1 MRSFSLILSAMAG
14 VGAVSFP
21 DPSGPHPVAMRV
33 QSMTD
38 KSRIDPYSPE
48 NDRQKRKVMT
58 SLFWPID
65 DKKSCTVK
73 QVAYMPPATAEV
85 YGQQAAAMGLSNE
98 TFAELTMGLCDI
110 ASIKGCSKSKD
121 AQYPLAVFSPGS
133 GNSRLIYGNMARS
146 LASRGYVIVTV
157 DHPYD
162 AAVVEFPDGSVIETA
177 NIPEE
182 GDALIKLTKI
192 RADDLSFVVSQLENT
207 SRRSS
212 LLKGLPGKIDFDNI
226 VVYGHSLGGSS
237 AAVALL
243 SDSRLRGGANLDG
256 RFVEPALS
264 KGPKQPFLLLGRP
277 NHRAEDATWATFWK
291 NLRGPKTEL
300 ALAGTVHGSF
310 TDVPLIVT
318 ALGLPAEVK
327 AQISSTIGTI
337 DAQRLEKV
345 LMKILSSFFTYTSE
359 GKNTPFFKA
368 VKAISELSIVNS
380 KLPDRS

>member
-1 MRSFSLILSAMAG
+1 MERKLIAMHHSSHRSSFTHLLRSQSLNLFSNTKTLSASITMRSFSLILSAMAG

-65 DKKSCTVK
+65 DKKSCTMK
-73 QVAYMPPATAEV
+73 QVAYMPPVTAEV

-110 ASIKGCSKSKD
+110 ASIKGCSSKPKS

-146 LASRGYVIVTV
+146 LASRGYVVITV

-182 GDALIKLTKI
+182 GDDLIKLTK
-192 RADDLSFVVSQLENT
+192 VSHPP
-207 SRRSS
+207 
-212 LLKGLPGKIDFDNI
+212 LP
-226 VVYGHSLGGSS
+226 L
-237 AAVALL
+237 
-243 SDSRLRGGANLDG
+243 
-256 RFVEPALS
+256 
-264 KGPKQPFLLLGRP
+264 
-277 NHRAEDATWATFWK
+277 
-291 NLRGPKTEL
+291 
-300 ALAGTVHGSF
+300 
-310 TDVPLIVT
+310 
-318 ALGLPAEVK
+318 
-327 AQISSTIGTI
+327 
-337 DAQRLEKV
+337 
-345 LMKILSSFFTYTSE
+345 
-359 GKNTPFFKA
+359 
-368 VKAISELSIVNS
+368 
-380 KLPDRS
+380 